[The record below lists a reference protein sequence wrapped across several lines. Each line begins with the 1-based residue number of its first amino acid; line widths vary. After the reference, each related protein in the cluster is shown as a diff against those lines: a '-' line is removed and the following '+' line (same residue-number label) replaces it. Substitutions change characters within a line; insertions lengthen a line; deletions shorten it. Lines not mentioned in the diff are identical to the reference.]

1 MTLLCFAPVRA
12 QFSIPVDA
20 SRRSGPSEQS
30 EVHQVHHQRKW
41 PRAIPPGSW
50 VRWWQPWPLEPP
62 RIHQECKR
70 LVRARDTRLHWPC
83 KGNLGTEVE
92 VPQTEPEKGLSINIV
107 FHWLGVTFLRS
118 QNQNCF
124 YSTSTGVTLASV
136 SIRICVYIYTYVYT
150 HNTYIYNIYYI
161 YYILYYYMLGIPYL

>member
-41 PRAIPPGSW
+41 PRAISPGSW

-83 KGNLGTEVE
+83 KGNLGTNWARKRAV
-92 VPQTEPEKGLSINIV
+92 KKYCLS
-107 FHWLGVTFLRS
+107 LGVTFLRS

-136 SIRICVYIYTYVYT
+136 SIRICIYLHMYIHIIHIYIY
-150 HNTYIYNIYYI
+150 IR
-161 YYILYYYMLGIPYL
+161 

>member
-92 VPQTEPEKGLSINIV
+92 VPQTEPEKGLSKNIV
-107 FHWLGVTFLRS
+107 FHWEWHFWDRKTKIVFIAQALGWLWHQYLYV
-118 QNQNCF
+118 
-124 YSTSTGVTLASV
+124 Y
-136 SIRICVYIYTYVYT
+136 VYIYICIYT
-150 HNTYIYNIYYI
+150 
-161 YYILYYYMLGIPYL
+161 